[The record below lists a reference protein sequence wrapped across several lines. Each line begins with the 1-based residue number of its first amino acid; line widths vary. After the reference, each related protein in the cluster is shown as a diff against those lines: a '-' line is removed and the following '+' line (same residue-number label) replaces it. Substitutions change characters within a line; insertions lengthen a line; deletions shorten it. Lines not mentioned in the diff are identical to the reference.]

1 MSTAA
6 PAAPAA
12 AAVPAVPVVD
22 PVLTAEEE
30 YDAAFLDS
38 IADPSVADEI
48 PAAPAAAAVP
58 APAAAAPPVAAPV
71 PPVAD
76 PAATVAPAADPVAPV
91 VPAAEVPAVPAAEP
105 AAPAATSDAVA
116 EQLRLLRE
124 ELAPETPAAPAAEPA
139 PAKPVYTAEEQA
151 LLTAYEKDWPD
162 IAAAEQL
169 KRRKEYQEL
178 LAYTFS
184 EVARVYGPVI
194 QSMQETE
201 SNGHYNEIVTAH
213 PDYDTL
219 VEQVKGW
226 VGEQSPAR
234 RAAFTTIVKEGTS
247 EEIIDLIDLY
257 KTAKGI
263 AAPAAAAPAPTVA
276 TPAPAVAVAAPAAGT
291 PPAAKQAAQ
300 RLSVVSSK
308 RSATPVTA
316 DANDFDAAFDEF
328 AKAAK

>member
-6 PAAPAA
+6 PAVPAA
-12 AAVPAVPVVD
+12 AAVPAVPPVE
-22 PVLTAEEE
+22 PVLTADEE

-58 APAAAAPPVAAPV
+58 APAAATPPVAEPAPPVV
-71 PPVAD
+71 D
-76 PAATVAPAADPVAPV
+76 PAAPV
-91 VPAAEVPAVPAAEP
+91 VPAADPVETPPAEEK
-105 AAPAATSDAVA
+105 PAATSDAVA
-116 EQLRLLRE
+116 EQLRMLRE
-124 ELAPETPAAPAAEPA
+124 ELAPEPVAAPVAEPA
-139 PAKPVYTAEEQA
+139 PAKPVYSTEEQA

-201 SNGHYNEIVTAH
+201 SNGHYNELVTAH
-213 PDYDTL
+213 PDYDTI
-219 VEQVKGW
+219 VEPVKAW
-226 VGEQSPAR
+226 VAEQSPAR

-263 AAPAAAAPAPTVA
+263 VTPAAAAPAPTVA
-276 TPAPAVAVAAPAAGT
+276 TPAPAVAAATPAAGT